1 VSLTLYPY
9 SQYLSLYLVR
19 DKFVIMFHVSC
30 NNFRNVN
37 VSWQLCLAY
46 FLFDEHLY
54 EIVLPLSTLSLRNKY
69 PSTILDSLPI
79 FFFCFYNVKI
89 HTYSLLALSTWTVKT
104 ALVTISN
111 SFTCIFCR
119 SYFVHLY
126 FFFWSLCFLFVL
138 LRYTDSDYSF
148 GIFELFLCDLNFYV
162 PSHCIS
168 YQLNL
173 Y

>member
-1 VSLTLYPY
+1 MSLTLYPY
-9 SQYLSLYLVR
+9 SQYFSLYLAR
-19 DKFVIMFHVSC
+19 DRFVIMFHVSC

-69 PSTILDSLPI
+69 PSTILDSLTI
-79 FFFCFYNVKI
+79 FFFCFCNVKI
-89 HTYSLLALSTWTVKT
+89 HTYSLLALSTCTVKT

-119 SYFVHLY
+119 SFFVLLY
-126 FFFWSLCFLFVL
+126 FFFWPLCCLFVL
-138 LRYTDSDYSF
+138 LRYANSDYSF
-148 GIFELFLCDLNFYV
+148 DIFKLFLYYV
-162 PSHCIS
+162 TLIFMSLHIAFHI
-168 YQLNL
+168 N
-173 Y
+173 